1 MKYGYRFVLIGLL
14 LVFSACGTGEAPAVE
29 DDDMDEEIIGQEEE
43 TGENTDEEEGE
54 IEEASEEE
62 SDEIDGDG
70 DVQEDELTDEEEE
83 LWFFLGEWNRT
94 NPANATLTI
103 DGYTVEVA
111 VEGSTIQGSIELE
124 SSTDATFTSDDEECE
139 LFFDVMERG
148 TMQVT
153 EETECSSLKAS
164 PEGTYHDY

>member
-43 TGENTDEEEGE
+43 TGENTDEEE
-54 IEEASEEE
+54 S
-62 SDEIDGDG
+62 
-70 DVQEDELTDEEEE
+70 DEEEE